1 MTAHEAE
8 VGMFGTPD
16 PDLERYLEIEKIDV
30 ARCFTARLGAGGGSE
45 RSELV
50 GYCLMLVFPH
60 PHYRTKLTAIADALY
75 MSPDH
80 RGTTALRFIA
90 WVDGF
95 CRKLGAVS
103 ISRAVNVRKDYSRLL
118 MGLGYEKFETS
129 YLRRL

>member
-1 MTAHEAE
+1 MMAAHEAE

-16 PDLERYLEIEKIDV
+16 PDLEKYLEMERIEV
-30 ARCFTARLGAGGGSE
+30 ARCFTARLGAGG
-45 RSELV
+45 ELI

-75 MSPDH
+75 MVPGH
-80 RGTTALRFIA
+80 RGSTAVRFVG

-95 CRKLGAVS
+95 CFKLGAVA
-103 ISRAVNVRKDYSRLL
+103 ISRAVNVKKDYSRLL
-118 MGLGYEKFETS
+118 EWFGYEKFETS